1 MFELINDIIFQQGCL
16 LFSVTIIIFWQCLF
30 SDMAFEIKSFTDKQ
44 QYIKHMYFIRLVT
57 VGFYFLSNLLKNC
70 NA

>member
-1 MFELINDIIFQQGCL
+1 MFIV
-16 LFSVTIIIFWQCLF
+16 FSNNNNFSAVLF

-70 NA
+70 NDETL